1 MPKRFLNRITII
13 FPFAWQLLIISSR
26 ILPKHRMKKI
36 GIVYILCL
44 AGIVLKAQDRDLL
57 RSLDSLPPVKE
68 YASSA
73 FKSSRVING
82 QSIELIGKNT
92 LDVRILHR
100 FGRVNQGIGQFF
112 GLDQASMRMGLD
124 YGLTNNLTIGIGRST
139 LQKEL
144 DGFVKFRPL
153 RQSTGPG
160 SSPVSVVLVAGM
172 TANTIQT
179 SLNKKT
185 GDRLAYYYQAIVGRK
200 FNSKFSFQ
208 ASPTLVHRN
217 NVAPNDENDIY
228 ALGLGGRYKF
238 SKRMAFVIDYFYV
251 TNGLPKKE
259 NYNPLS
265 VGIDIE
271 TGGHVFQL
279 HFSNASGMNE
289 RAFIAE
295 TTNDWGKGD
304 IQFGFNLS
312 RLFNFGQKKEG
323 AKL

>member
-1 MPKRFLNRITII
+1 
-13 FPFAWQLLIISSR
+13 
-26 ILPKHRMKKI
+26 MKKTFM
-36 GIVYILCL
+36 LSLMCL
-44 AGIVLKAQDRDLL
+44 TGIVLKAQDPDLL
-57 RSLDSLPPVKE
+57 RSLDSLPPTKE
-68 YASSA
+68 YTSSA

-82 QSIELIGKNT
+82 QSIEMIGKNT
-92 LDVRILHR
+92 MDFRILHR
-100 FGRVNQGIGQFF
+100 FGPVNQGVKQFF
-112 GLDQASMRMGLD
+112 GLDQASMRMGFD

-144 DGFVKFRPL
+144 DGFIKFRPV

-160 SSPVSVVLVAGM
+160 SSPVTVALVAGM
-172 TANTIQT
+172 AAITVESSLYKQT
-179 SLNKKT
+179 S
-185 GDRLAYYYQAIVGRK
+185 DRMAYYYQAIVGRK
-200 FNSKFSFQ
+200 FSSKFSLQ
-208 ASPTLVHRN
+208 LSPTLVHRN
-217 NVAPNDENDIY
+217 NVQPADANDIY

-238 SKRMAFVIDYFYV
+238 SKRMAFVMDYFYV
-251 TNGLPKKE
+251 ANGLPKKQ

-312 RLFNFGQKKEG
+312 RLFSFGKMKEG